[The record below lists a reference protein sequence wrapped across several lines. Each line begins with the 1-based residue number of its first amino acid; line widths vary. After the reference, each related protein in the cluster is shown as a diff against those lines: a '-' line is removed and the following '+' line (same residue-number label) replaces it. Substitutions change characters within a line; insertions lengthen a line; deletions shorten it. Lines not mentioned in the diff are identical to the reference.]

1 MERRHPLRQGA
12 RRAIAGVSALLLAF
26 MAQSL
31 AASSSADA
39 ATAATFYASPSASSG
54 AACTQAAPCTL
65 TDAQAEV
72 RSYLAANSGADVT
85 VLLENGTYRLAN
97 TWSFTAADSGS
108 AGHPV
113 VWQAAPGATPVIS
126 GATQVTGWTQVGTSA
141 VWSATVP
148 AGSNSRQLYVNGQEA
163 PIAQATPSSLGM
175 SGGWSGSSTGYTI
188 SGDSGAMAWFKS
200 LTAAQVSAVEFDY
213 PGGNGAW
220 TESRCRVASFSA
232 SAGTLTMDQPC
243 WSDATARASYSQA
256 SGGLPSMSTSQMPAL
271 IENAQPLLHAG
282 QWFLSGSSTPATLY
296 YDPPAGQM
304 TGLDVE
310 LPHLESLVT
319 GGGTLAAPIHD
330 ITFSGLQFSYATWNN
345 PSTSVG
351 FSDVQSNLRI
361 TGATNQGM
369 CTFSSPN
376 GSCPWGALSQ
386 PLANVA
392 FSAANDITLQDNRF
406 ADLGGAGLSV
416 MYGSTNTVIT
426 GNEFTG
432 IASTAMVL
440 GCTYDPDPLDPTE
453 AAGIKQN
460 CTTNPSAVSGDS
472 VGANEILT
480 GTTVSDNI
488 IHSIGTDYSSASG
501 ITLLF
506 SRHTTITHNELYDLP
521 YTGITAGVVEGH
533 VDQYVQ
539 DPSDPSNP
547 EPPSSQNSTNI
558 NEDNTLS
565 DNLIHNY
572 LTERQDGGAIYV
584 EGHQAQYAD
593 NADGSLNSTTT
604 LAQGLQVTG
613 NVAYNG
619 ATFGNTYYDDA
630 GAEWVN
636 WQGNAAFGTGGV
648 AAQGGCNPT
657 GHLWTTGNY
666 FSGSTQ
672 NYPCSSTTIDSN
684 ASGNTAIPDAAGP
697 GAVPNSLLGAAG
709 STTAS
714 SWPASAR
721 SPEIYYRGQNSAGT
735 QALIAGAGF
744 TSGMPVYVGGTQAT
758 GVTYLSDGFIVVPLP
773 AGAQASDVS
782 LSLDADPGSQ
792 RINDT
797 DSSIT
802 YSGFS
807 YSSSRGY
814 GDYDDDAHYATA
826 NGSTETMSFTGT
838 GIQVYGEQYT
848 DQGNIGVSI
857 DGGAQQT
864 VSTVPADGQRHADVA
879 VFTATGLASGTHTVT
894 VTKLSGTYA
903 TLDGFAVLNSVRL
916 NDTDPAISY
925 SGFSYAS
932 NRGYGDYDNDVHDA
946 TANGSTATLDFTGTG
961 IEVFGEQYTDQGNI
975 GVSIDGGAQQTV
987 STVPADGQRHADV
1000 AVFTATGLALGTHT
1014 VTVTKLSGTYST
1026 LDGFEVLNPAR
1037 INDTDPTISY
1047 SGFSVS
1053 SNRGDGDYDNDV
1065 HAATAN
1071 GSTATYQFTGSGIL
1085 VYGEQYTDQGNIG
1098 VSIDGGAQQTVSTV
1112 PADGQRHADVAV
1124 FTAALTPGAH
1134 TIVITKLSGQY
1145 ATLDGFGVVS

>member
-1 MERRHPLRQGA
+1 MAKHPSIMRGPRRV
-12 RRAIAGVSALLLAF
+12 IAGVSGLLLAF

-31 AASSSADA
+31 IASPSADA

-72 RSYLAANSGADVT
+72 RTYLAANSGANVT

-126 GATQVTGWTQVGTSA
+126 GATQISGWTQVGTSA
-141 VWSATVP
+141 VWSAPVP

-175 SGGWSGSSTGYTI
+175 SGGWTGSSTGYTI
-188 SGDSGAMAWFKS
+188 SGDAGAMTWFKS
-200 LTAAQVSAVEFDY
+200 LTAAQVANVEFDY

-220 TESRCRVASFSA
+220 TESQCRVASFSA

-243 WSDATARASYSQA
+243 WNDATDRASYSQA
-256 SGGLPSMSTSQMPAL
+256 SGGLPSMSTSQMPTL
-271 IENAQPLLHAG
+271 IENAQTLLHPG
-282 QWFLSGSSTPATLY
+282 QWYLSGSTTPATLY

-304 TGLDVE
+304 SGLDVE

-351 FSDVQSNLRI
+351 FADVQSNLRI

-392 FSAANDITLQDNRF
+392 FSAANDITLQGNRF

-416 MYGSTNTVIT
+416 MYGSTNTVIN

-440 GCTYDPDPLDPTE
+440 GCTYDPNPLDPTE

-472 VGANEILT
+472 IGANEILT
-480 GTTVSDNI
+480 GTTVSNNI

-506 SRHTTITHNELYDLP
+506 SRGTTITHNDLYDLP
-521 YTGITAGVVEGH
+521 YTGITAGVIEGH

-558 NEDNTLS
+558 NENNTLS
-565 DNLIHNY
+565 DNLFHNY

-584 EGHQAQYAD
+584 EGHQAQYAY
-593 NADGSLNSTTT
+593 NSDGTLNSTTT

-619 ATFGNTYYDDA
+619 ATYGKTYYDDA

-636 WQGNAAFGTGGV
+636 WQGNAAFSTSGIP
-648 AAQGGCNPT
+648 AQGGCNPT
-657 GHLWTTGNY
+657 GHFWITGNY

-672 NYPCSSTTIDSN
+672 DYDCGSTTTDSN
-684 ASGNTAIPDAAGP
+684 ASGNTTIPDTAGP
-697 GAVPNSLLGAAG
+697 GAVPNSLLSTAG
-709 STTAS
+709 STSTT

-721 SPEIYYRGQNSAGT
+721 SAEIYYQAPNSAGT
-735 QALIAGAGF
+735 QALVAGEGF
-744 TSGMPVYVGGTQAT
+744 TSSTPVYVSGTQVS
-758 GVTYLSDGFIVVPLP
+758 GVTYLSSGFLIVPLP
-773 AGAQASDVS
+773 TGSEASDIS
-782 LSLDADPGSQ
+782 LSADPDPGSQ

-797 DSSIT
+797 DPSIS

-807 YSSSRGY
+807 YASGRGY
-814 GDYDDDAHYATA
+814 GDYDNDVHYATA
-826 NGSTETMSFTGT
+826 NASTATLSFTGT
-838 GIQVYGEQYT
+838 GIQVFGEQYT
-848 DQGNIGVSI
+848 DQGNIGISI

-864 VSTVPADGQRHADVA
+864 VSTVPTDGQRHANVA
-879 VFTATGLASGTHTVT
+879 VFS
-894 VTKLSGTYA
+894 A
-903 TLDGFAVLNSVRL
+903 TLSL
-916 NDTDPAISY
+916 
-925 SGFSYAS
+925 
-932 NRGYGDYDNDVHDA
+932 
-946 TANGSTATLDFTGTG
+946 
-961 IEVFGEQYTDQGNI
+961 
-975 GVSIDGGAQQTV
+975 GV
-987 STVPADGQRHADV
+987 
-1000 AVFTATGLALGTHT
+1000 
-1014 VTVTKLSGTYST
+1014 
-1026 LDGFEVLNPAR
+1026 
-1037 INDTDPTISY
+1037 
-1047 SGFSVS
+1047 
-1053 SNRGDGDYDNDV
+1053 
-1065 HAATAN
+1065 
-1071 GSTATYQFTGSGIL
+1071 
-1085 VYGEQYTDQGNIG
+1085 
-1098 VSIDGGAQQTVSTV
+1098 
-1112 PADGQRHADVAV
+1112 
-1124 FTAALTPGAH
+1124 H
-1134 TIVITKLSGQY
+1134 TIVVTKLSGQY
-1145 ATLDGFGVVS
+1145 TTLDGFGIAN